1 MSDQLTL
8 TIDGREVAVP
18 KGTLIVEAAR
28 RAGIEIPVFCY
39 HPKLKPAGNCRM
51 CLVEVAKAPKLQTA
65 CTTEAAEGM
74 VVSTQSPAVQKAQEG
89 VLELLLINHPLDCPV
104 CDKGGECPLQNQT
117 FRWGP
122 GKSRFVEEK
131 RRFEKPVSLGPHI
144 LLDRERCILCMRC
157 VRFMDEIARH
167 PQLASV
173 SRGDMTYIDTAEGA
187 VFDSPYSGNTIE
199 ICPVGALTG
208 KAFRFQGRP
217 WEYQR
222 VPSVCPFCAC
232 GCNISLD
239 VRGNRILRVV
249 AREHPEVDDG
259 WLCDRGRFNYA
270 SFYGEDRLREP
281 LLRRNGTL
289 QPATWEEA
297 LRVTADRFR
306 AIKQETGGEA
316 LAGIGS
322 SQMTN
327 EEAYLFQKFFRTALG
342 SPHVDHR
349 LARAPSALAGLMEA
363 AKNKGIET
371 AMIPDLDQADAIF
384 LLGCDIGREAPILD
398 LRVKKAVSRGAQ
410 LIVAHSLTPPPAPP
424 AARRIVIL
432 AGLAAVEEGAGLDP
446 VVEFTLSLANGEPG
460 RARLALVPP
469 EANVYGLAAMGMLP
483 THLPGFVPV
492 DDAEGCAAMEER
504 WGKAI
509 PRHAG
514 LSGQEILQAL
524 GNRVRGLYL
533 VGQDPVGNG
542 MALPEGAF
550 LVVQDRYLTAT
561 ARRADVVLPWT
572 APHEIGGTITNLE
585 GRVQEM
591 RRALRAPG
599 TAKSVEEAIHAL
611 SGRLGAPELAQE
623 ASLAMS
629 RS

>member
-1 MSDQLTL
+1 M
-8 TIDGREVAVP
+8 
-18 KGTLIVEAAR
+18 EAAR
-28 RAGIEIPVFCY
+28 LAGIEIPVFCY

-51 CLVEVAKAPKLQTA
+51 CLVEVAKVPKLQTA
-65 CTTEAAEGM
+65 CTTEATEGM
-74 VVSTQSPAVQKAQEG
+74 VVSTQSPAVKKAQEG

-122 GKSRFVEEK
+122 GKSRFVEQK
-131 RRFEKPVSLGPHI
+131 RRFEKPVSLGPHV

-157 VRFMDEIARH
+157 VRFMQEIAWH

-173 SRGDMTYIDTAEGA
+173 SRGDKTYIDTAEGA

-199 ICPVGALTG
+199 ICPVGALTS

-217 WEYQR
+217 WEYRR
-222 VPSVCPFCAC
+222 VPSICPLCAC

-259 WLCDRGRFNYA
+259 WLCDRGRFA
-270 SFYGEDRLREP
+270 YGSLYEEGRLREP
-281 LLRRNGTL
+281 LVRRNGAL

-297 LRVTADRFR
+297 LRVTADRFQ
-306 AIKQETGGEA
+306 AIKQEAGGEA

-327 EEAYLFQKFFRTALG
+327 EEAYLFQKFFRVALG
-342 SPHVDHR
+342 SPHVDYR
-349 LARAPSALAGLMEA
+349 LARTPSALAGLMEA
-363 AKNKGIET
+363 AKRKGVET
-371 AMIPDLDQADAIF
+371 AMIPDLDQADTIL

-398 LRVKKAVSRGAQ
+398 LRVKKAVGHGAQ
-410 LIVAHSLTPPPAPP
+410 LIVAHSLTPSPAPP
-424 AARRIVIL
+424 AAKRIVVL
-432 AGLAAVEEGAGLDP
+432 AGLSAVEEEFGLDS
-446 VVEFTLSLANGEPG
+446 VVEFMLTLANGEPG
-460 RARLALVPP
+460 RARLTLVPS
-469 EANVYGLAAMGMLP
+469 EANAYGLAAMGMLP

-492 DDAEGCAAMEER
+492 GDAEGCAAMEER

-514 LSGQEILQAL
+514 LSGYEILQ
-524 GNRVRGLYL
+524 GPGSRVRGLYL

-542 MALPEGAF
+542 MDLPEGAF
-550 LVVQDRYLTAT
+550 LVVQDRFFTET

-585 GRVQEM
+585 GRVQEI
-591 RRALRAPG
+591 RHALKAPG
-599 TAKSVEEAIHAL
+599 TAKSVEEALQAL
-611 SGRLGAPELAQE
+611 AGSLGAPELALE
-623 ASLAMS
+623 AAGAV
-629 RS
+629 R